1 MQCTRRVASV
11 VLLVMFPLCDGTDCN
26 RGDANLY
33 QVYSTY
39 GPPGARV
46 LAFCPRTRTTCH

>member
-11 VLLVMFPLCDGTDCN
+11 VLLVMFPLCDGTECN